1 MLERDRDSYQPG
13 NITQQGM
20 TFLIR
25 GPAESEIAV
34 LSFSS
39 SQAAMCRAGR
49 EGEGAGQG
57 P

>member
-34 LSFSS
+34 LSFSG
-39 SQAAMCRAGR
+39 SQASMCRAGR